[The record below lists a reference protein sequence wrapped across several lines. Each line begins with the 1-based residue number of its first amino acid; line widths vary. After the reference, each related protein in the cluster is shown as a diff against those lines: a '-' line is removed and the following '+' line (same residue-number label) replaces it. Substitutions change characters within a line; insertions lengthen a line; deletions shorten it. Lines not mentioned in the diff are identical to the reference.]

1 MYWRLLLKNNILL
14 VSSDRKIIEIGTK
27 VIKDNFDCIL
37 TIVPNG
43 LDAFIECQKKEFKYI
58 ITDFKL
64 TFMNGAALVT
74 GIRSRENLNM
84 NTCILILSDT
94 LDEAS
99 VNDMEVQKLEF
110 CKKPIDI
117 HQLTQILWHHLG

>member
-1 MYWRLLLKNNILL
+1 MKNNVLL
-14 VSSDRKIIEIGTK
+14 VSSDKEIIDIGPR

-37 TIVPNG
+37 TTVSNG
-43 LDAFIECQKKEFKYI
+43 LDAFIECQKKEFKFI

-84 NTCILILSDT
+84 NTCILIFSDT

-99 VNDMEVQKLEF
+99 VNDIGVQKLEF